1 MNNNNRFPVFPAF
14 LILIGVLLLVG
25 VGVIVIFFRTPDNTT
40 ITSESGPDIPHPEI
54 IRVSLI
60 EAKDAFDTGS
70 AVFIDVRGKSYY
82 EISHIPGAKSIPLN
96 EIEQRLNELDSES
109 RILLYCT

>member
-1 MNNNNRFPVFPAF
+1 MRESSKLPVFPVI
-14 LILIGVLLLVG
+14 LIMIGVLILVG
-25 VGVIVIFFRTPDNTT
+25 VGMIVIFFRPPDNTA
-40 ITSESGPDIPHPEI
+40 ISSESEIPFPEI